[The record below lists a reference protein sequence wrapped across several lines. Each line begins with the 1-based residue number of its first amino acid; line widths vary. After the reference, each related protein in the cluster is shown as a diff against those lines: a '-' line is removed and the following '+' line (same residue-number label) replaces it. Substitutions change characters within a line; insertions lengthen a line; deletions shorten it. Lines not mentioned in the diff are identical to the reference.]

1 MTPSMTRRLPAPS
14 VRRAGRVVL
23 MVIAVLYAPLAMS
36 YMWFAF
42 VADAPQWQQAITAA
56 INGGEYTS
64 GPGSISSIRRVDYLD
79 NTWVLLLH
87 TVLGGL
93 ALTLAVHQLSPRRR
107 RRSLTQHRWVGRIY
121 VGLMTISMGAALV
134 FLVRAGTADYL
145 GGNAMYLQLWSLDLS
160 TLASGGLAIWAIR
173 RRDVISHQAWMYL
186 NFAFMMTAP
195 LLRVV
200 WILLAPVFP
209 HHSLLDNADMGSSML
224 GVLAPGGAAIAVQ
237 LSLRSR
243 HDDAAVR
250 AAASTYVW
258 LSAVAAGSVG
268 LLALRVDQA
277 SAVVPAGVLWIPLG
291 CSVAYTASCL
301 CGVRGARR
309 ARDAALELRWRW
321 LAWGAAIAPLGVVM
335 VHLASAILWGY
346 PVGMIAALMVGF
358 SGPIAVSFTL
368 VVARIGAP
376 LNFTS
381 PAGPLGHTM
390 RSGRA

>member
-1 MTPSMTRRLPAPS
+1 
-14 VRRAGRVVL
+14 

-42 VADAPQWQQAITAA
+42 VADAPQWQHAITAA

-64 GPGSISSIRRVDYLD
+64 GTGSISSIRRVDYLD
-79 NTWVLLLH
+79 NTLVLLIH

-93 ALTLAVHQLSPRRR
+93 ALILAVHQLSARRR
-107 RRSLTQHRWVGRIY
+107 RRSLVQHRWVGRIY
-121 VGLMTISMGAALV
+121 VGLMTISMGAALI
-134 FLVRAGTADYL
+134 FLIRAGTADYL

-209 HHSLLDNADMGSSML
+209 HHTLLDNVDMGSSML

-243 HDDAAVR
+243 HDDSVTRAPISTYAALIAV
-250 AAASTYVW
+250 AAASA
-258 LSAVAAGSVG
+258 S
-268 LLALRVDQA
+268 LLALRFGQA

-291 CSVAYTASCL
+291 CSVAYTAVCL
-301 CGVRGARR
+301 CGVHGARR

-321 LAWGAAIAPLGVVM
+321 LAWGAALAPLGVVM

-346 PVGMIAALMVGF
+346 SAGLIAALMVGF
-358 SGPIAVSFTL
+358 SGSIATSFTL
-368 VVARIGAP
+368 VVARIGGP
-376 LNFTS
+376 LNSRSCGTTT
-381 PAGPLGHTM
+381 PRALGHTM
-390 RSGRA
+390 QSGRA